1 MASPAPTG
9 TKDATK
15 SARPFGQARRNYM
28 TKRITTL
35 LGILAA
41 VAFAVACAQTDAGIT
56 TKVKSK
62 LAADDTVKAYQ
73 IDVDTKDKV
82 VTLSGNVDSQA
93 AKDQAV
99 AIARATEGVADVVDN
114 ITVAG
119 GSAAMPGEMGGTGAS
134 GGAPAPGGEGDA
146 AMGGNAPN
154 PEPDRPVGQVMDD
167 AAITAAV
174 KAKLLADPTVG
185 GLKIDVD
192 TRSGVVYLTGD
203 HMKSQNEID
212 TAVRLAKETSGVK
225 SVENK
230 LVVGEK
236 K

>member
-1 MASPAPTG
+1 
-9 TKDATK
+9 
-15 SARPFGQARRNYM
+15 M
-28 TKRITTL
+28 TKRITTF

-41 VAFAVACAQTDAGIT
+41 VAFSVACAQTDAGIT
-56 TKVKSK
+56 GKVKSK

-99 AIARATEGVADVVDN
+99 ALARGTEGVADVVDN

-119 GSAAMPGEMGGTGAS
+119 GSAAMPGENPAMGGGTA
-134 GGAPAPGGEGDA
+134 APPPGGEGDA

-154 PEPDRPVGQVMDD
+154 PEPDRPAGTVMDD

-192 TRSGVVYLTGD
+192 TRSGVVYLTAD
-203 HMKSQNEID
+203 HMKSQAEID
-212 TAVRLAKETSGVK
+212 TAIKLAKETSGVK

-230 LVVGEK
+230 MVVGDAH
-236 K
+236 

>member
-1 MASPAPTG
+1 
-9 TKDATK
+9 
-15 SARPFGQARRNYM
+15 M

-41 VAFAVACAQTDAGIT
+41 VAFAIACAQSDAGIT

-62 LAADDTVKAYQ
+62 FAADDTVKAYQ

-114 ITVAG
+114 ITIAG
-119 GSAAMPGEMGGTGAS
+119 GSAAMPGEMPMGGE
-134 GGAPAPGGEGDA
+134 APAAGGEGDA

-154 PEPDRPVGQVMDD
+154 PDPNRPVGEVMDD

-192 TRSGVVYLTGD
+192 TREGIVYLTGD
-203 HMKSQNEID
+203 NLKSQAEID
-212 TAVRLAKETSGVK
+212 QAIKLARETSGVK
-225 SVENK
+225 SVESK
-230 LVVGEK
+230 LIVGEK

>member
-1 MASPAPTG
+1 
-9 TKDATK
+9 
-15 SARPFGQARRNYM
+15 M
-28 TKRITTL
+28 TKRITTF

-41 VAFAVACAQTDAGIT
+41 VAFSVACAQTDAGIT
-56 TKVKSK
+56 GKVKSK

-99 AIARATEGVADVVDN
+99 ALARGTEGVADVVDN

-119 GSAAMPGEMGGTGAS
+119 GSAALPGEHPTGEMGVSAANPS
-134 GGAPAPGGEGDA
+134 ANAADSAPAPGGEHDA
-146 AMGGNAPN
+146 AVGGNAPN
-154 PEPDRPVGQVMDD
+154 PEPDRPVGTVMDD

-174 KAKLLADPTVG
+174 KAKLLADPKVG

-192 TRSGVVYLTGD
+192 TRNGVVYLTGD
-203 HMKSQNEID
+203 HMKSQAEID
-212 TAVRLAKETSGVK
+212 MAIKLAKETSGVK

-230 LVVGEK
+230 MVIGDK
-236 K
+236 H

>member
-1 MASPAPTG
+1 
-9 TKDATK
+9 
-15 SARPFGQARRNYM
+15 M

-35 LGILAA
+35 LGIL
-41 VAFAVACAQTDAGIT
+41 VAGMFAIACAQSDAGIT

-82 VTLSGNVDSQA
+82 VTLSGNVDSPA

-99 AIARATEGVADVVDN
+99 ALARSTEGVADVVDN

-119 GSAAMPGEMGGTGAS
+119 GTAAMPGEHTTEMGGGTMA

-146 AMGGNAPN
+146 AVGGNAPN

-174 KAKLLADPTVG
+174 KSKLLADTTVG

-192 TRSGVVYLTGD
+192 TRNGVVYLTGD
-203 HMKSQNEID
+203 HMNSQAEID
-212 TAVRLAKETSGVK
+212 QAIKLAKETSGVK
-225 SVENK
+225 SVESK

>member
-1 MASPAPTG
+1 
-9 TKDATK
+9 
-15 SARPFGQARRNYM
+15 M

-41 VAFAVACAQTDAGIT
+41 VAFAIACAQSDAGIT

-62 LAADDTVKAYQ
+62 FAADDTVKAYQ

-114 ITVAG
+114 ITIAG
-119 GSAAMPGEMGGTGAS
+119 GAAAMPGEMPMGGE
-134 GGAPAPGGEGDA
+134 APAPGGEGDA

-154 PEPDRPVGQVMDD
+154 PEPDRPVGEVMDD

-192 TRSGVVYLTGD
+192 TREGIVYLTGD
-203 HMKSQNEID
+203 NLKGQAEID
-212 TAVRLAKETSGVK
+212 QAIKLARETSGVK
-225 SVENK
+225 SVESK
-230 LVVGEK
+230 LIVGEK

>member
-1 MASPAPTG
+1 
-9 TKDATK
+9 
-15 SARPFGQARRNYM
+15 M
-28 TKRITTL
+28 TKRITTF

-41 VAFAVACAQTDAGIT
+41 VAFTVACAQSDAGIT
-56 TKVKSK
+56 GKVKSK

-99 AIARATEGVADVVDN
+99 ALARGTEGVADVVDN

-119 GSAAMPGEMGGTGAS
+119 GSAAMPGEHPAGEMGANPSANAGA
-134 GGAPAPGGEGDA
+134 APAPGGEGDA
-146 AMGGNAPN
+146 AVGGNAPN
-154 PEPDRPVGQVMDD
+154 PEPNRPVGTVMDD

-174 KAKLLADPTVG
+174 KAKLLADPKVG

-192 TRSGVVYLTGD
+192 TRNGVVYLTGD
-203 HMKSQNEID
+203 HMKSQAEID
-212 TAVRLAKETSGVK
+212 QAIKLAKETSGVK

-236 K
+236 H

>member
-1 MASPAPTG
+1 
-9 TKDATK
+9 
-15 SARPFGQARRNYM
+15 M
-28 TKRITTL
+28 TKRITTF

-41 VAFAVACAQTDAGIT
+41 VAFSVACAQTDAGIT
-56 TKVKSK
+56 GKVKSK

-99 AIARATEGVADVVDN
+99 ALARGTEGVADVVDN

-119 GSAAMPGEMGGTGAS
+119 GSAAMPGEHPAGEMGGAGANTGANPS
-134 GGAPAPGGEGDA
+134 ANAADAAPAPGGEHDGA
-146 AMGGNAPN
+146 VGGNAPN
-154 PEPDRPVGQVMDD
+154 PEPNRPVGVVMDD

-174 KAKLLADPTVG
+174 KAKLLADPKVG

-192 TRSGVVYLTGD
+192 TRNGVVYLTGD
-203 HMKSQNEID
+203 HMKSQAEID
-212 TAVRLAKETSGVK
+212 MAMKLAKETSGVK

-230 LVVGEK
+230 MVVGDK
-236 K
+236 H

>member
-1 MASPAPTG
+1 
-9 TKDATK
+9 
-15 SARPFGQARRNYM
+15 M

-41 VAFAVACAQTDAGIT
+41 VAFAIACAQTDAGIT

-82 VTLSGNVDSQA
+82 VTLSGNVDNQA

-99 AIARATEGVADVVDN
+99 ALARSTEGVADVVDN

-119 GSAAMPGEMGGTGAS
+119 GSAAMPGESGAMGGGT
-134 GGAPAPGGEGDA
+134 GAPAPGGEGDA
-146 AMGGNAPN
+146 AVGGNAPN

-192 TRSGVVYLTGD
+192 TREGVVYLTGD

-225 SVENK
+225 SVDNK

>member
-1 MASPAPTG
+1 
-9 TKDATK
+9 
-15 SARPFGQARRNYM
+15 M

-56 TKVKSK
+56 GKVKSK

-99 AIARATEGVADVVDN
+99 ALARGTEGVADVVDN
-114 ITVAG
+114 ITVKT
-119 GSAAMPGEMGGTGAS
+119 AAAALPGENPNPTGANPPENAAGGTGAV
-134 GGAPAPGGEGDA
+134 
-146 AMGGNAPN
+146 MGGNAPN
-154 PEPDRPVGQVMDD
+154 PEPNRPMGQVIDD

-192 TRSGVVYLTGD
+192 TRNGVVYLTSE
-203 HMKSQNEID
+203 HMKSQAEID
-212 TAVRLAKETSGVK
+212 QAVKLARETNAVK
-225 SVENK
+225 DVQSK
-230 LVVGEK
+230 LTISEKAEK
-236 K
+236 KAEKKGY

>member
-1 MASPAPTG
+1 
-9 TKDATK
+9 
-15 SARPFGQARRNYM
+15 M
-28 TKRITTL
+28 TKRISTL
-35 LGILAA
+35 LGVLAA

-56 TKVKSK
+56 GKVKSK

-99 AIARATEGVADVVDN
+99 ALARGTEGVADVVDN

-119 GSAAMPGEMGGTGAS
+119 GSAAMPGEHPAGAMGGGANPS
-134 GGAPAPGGEGDA
+134 ANAADAAPAPGGEHDA
-146 AMGGNAPN
+146 AVGGNAPN
-154 PEPDRPVGQVMDD
+154 PEPDRPVGTVMDD

-174 KAKLLADPTVG
+174 KAKLLADPKVG

-192 TRSGVVYLTGD
+192 TRNGVVYLTGD
-203 HMKSQNEID
+203 HMKSQAEID
-212 TAVRLAKETSGVK
+212 AAIKLAKETSGVK

-230 LVVGEK
+230 MVVGDK
-236 K
+236 H

>member
-1 MASPAPTG
+1 
-9 TKDATK
+9 
-15 SARPFGQARRNYM
+15 M

-41 VAFAVACAQTDAGIT
+41 VAFAIACAQTDAGIT

-62 LAADDTVKAYQ
+62 FAADDTVKAYQ

-99 AIARATEGVADVVDN
+99 ALARATEGVADVVDN

-119 GSAAMPGEMGGTGAS
+119 GSAAMPGEHPAEMGGGTAPGGA
-134 GGAPAPGGEGDA
+134 APAPGGEGDA
-146 AMGGNAPN
+146 AVGGNAPN
-154 PEPDRPVGQVMDD
+154 PEPDRPVGQVIDD

-174 KAKLLADPTVG
+174 KSKLLADPKVG

-203 HMKSQNEID
+203 HMKSQAEID
-212 TAVRLAKETSGVK
+212 QAIKLAKETSGVK

>member
-1 MASPAPTG
+1 
-9 TKDATK
+9 
-15 SARPFGQARRNYM
+15 M
-28 TKRITTL
+28 TKRITTF

-41 VAFAVACAQTDAGIT
+41 VAFSVACAQSDAGIT
-56 TKVKSK
+56 GKVKSK

-99 AIARATEGVADVVDN
+99 ALARGTEGVADVVDN

-119 GSAAMPGEMGGTGAS
+119 GSAAMPGEHPAGETGANPS
-134 GGAPAPGGEGDA
+134 ANAAGAPPAPGGEGDA
-146 AMGGNAPN
+146 AVGGNAPN
-154 PEPDRPVGQVMDD
+154 PEPNRPVGTVMDD

-174 KAKLLADPTVG
+174 KAKLLADPKVG

-192 TRSGVVYLTGD
+192 TRNGVVYLTGD
-203 HMKSQNEID
+203 HMKSQAEID
-212 TAVRLAKETSGVK
+212 QAIKLAKETSGVK

-230 LVVGEK
+230 LVIGEK
-236 K
+236 H

>member
-1 MASPAPTG
+1 
-9 TKDATK
+9 
-15 SARPFGQARRNYM
+15 M

-35 LGILAA
+35 LSILAA
-41 VAFAVACAQTDAGIT
+41 GLFAIACAQTDAGIT

-99 AIARATEGVADVVDN
+99 ALARATEGVADVVDN

-119 GSAAMPGEMGGTGAS
+119 GAAAMPGEHNTEMGGGTMA
-134 GGAPAPGGEGDA
+134 GGAPAPGGEHDA
-146 AMGGNAPN
+146 AVGGNAPN

-167 AAITAAV
+167 AAITSAV
-174 KAKLLADPTVG
+174 KAKLLADTTVG

-192 TRSGVVYLTGD
+192 TRNGVVYLTGD
-203 HMKSQNEID
+203 HMKSQAEID
-212 TAVRLAKETSGVK
+212 QAIKLAKETSGVK
-225 SVENK
+225 SVESK
-230 LVVGEK
+230 LVIGDK

>member
-1 MASPAPTG
+1 
-9 TKDATK
+9 
-15 SARPFGQARRNYM
+15 M

-35 LGILAA
+35 LAILAA

-82 VTLSGNVDSQA
+82 VTLSGSVDSQA

-99 AIARATEGVADVVDN
+99 ALARGTEGVADVVDN

-119 GSAAMPGEMGGTGAS
+119 GAAAMPGDAPAYGSTGE
-134 GGAPAPGGEGDA
+134 PAPGGEGDA

-154 PEPDRPVGQVMDD
+154 PEPDRPVGTVMDD
-167 AAITAAV
+167 AGITAAV

-192 TRSGVVYLTGD
+192 TRNGVVWLTAD
-203 HMKSQNEID
+203 HMNSQAEID
-212 TAVRLAKETSGVK
+212 QAVKLAKETEGVK
-225 SVENK
+225 GVENK
-230 LVVGEK
+230 MVMGDK
-236 K
+236 H

>member
-1 MASPAPTG
+1 M
-9 TKDATK
+9 
-15 SARPFGQARRNYM
+15 
-28 TKRITTL
+28 KRFNSL
-35 LGILAA
+35 LGMLAA
-41 VAFAVACAQTDAGIT
+41 VALAVACAQTDAGIT
-56 TKVKSK
+56 SKVKSK

-73 IDVDTKDKV
+73 IDVDTKEKV

-99 AIARATEGVADVVDN
+99 SIARGTEGVSDVVDN

-119 GSAAMPGEMGGTGAS
+119 GSAGMPGE

-154 PEPDRPVGQVMDD
+154 PEPDRPVGEVLDD
-167 AAITAAV
+167 AGITAAV
-174 KAKLLADPTVG
+174 KAKLLADTLVG

-192 TRSGVVYLTGD
+192 TREGVVYLTGD
-203 HMKSQNEID
+203 NMKSQAEID
-212 TAVRLAKETSGVK
+212 QAMKLARETSGVK
-225 SVENK
+225 SVDNK
-230 LVVGEK
+230 LVVGDVK

>member
-1 MASPAPTG
+1 
-9 TKDATK
+9 
-15 SARPFGQARRNYM
+15 M
-28 TKRITTL
+28 TKRITTF

-41 VAFAVACAQTDAGIT
+41 VAFSVACAQTDAGIT
-56 TKVKSK
+56 GKVKSK

-99 AIARATEGVADVVDN
+99 ALARGTEGVADVVDN

-119 GSAAMPGEMGGTGAS
+119 GSAAMPGENPPMGGGTA
-134 GGAPAPGGEGDA
+134 APPPGGEGDA

-154 PEPDRPVGQVMDD
+154 PEPDRPVGTVMDD

-192 TRSGVVYLTGD
+192 TRNGVVYLTAD
-203 HMKSQNEID
+203 HMKSQKEID
-212 TAVRLAKETSGVK
+212 QAIKLAKETSGVK
-225 SVENK
+225 GVENK
-230 LVVGEK
+230 LVIGDAH
-236 K
+236 

>member
-1 MASPAPTG
+1 
-9 TKDATK
+9 
-15 SARPFGQARRNYM
+15 M

-35 LGILAA
+35 LAILAA
-41 VAFAVACAQTDAGIT
+41 GAFAVACAQTDAGIT

-82 VTLSGNVDSQA
+82 VTLSGSVDSQA

-99 AIARATEGVADVVDN
+99 ALARGTEGVADVVDN
-114 ITVAG
+114 ITVSG
-119 GSAAMPGEMGGTGAS
+119 GTAAMPGENPAYGSTTGE
-134 GGAPAPGGEGDA
+134 PAPGGEGDA

-154 PEPDRPVGQVMDD
+154 PEPDRAAGTVMDD
-167 AAITAAV
+167 AGITAAV

-192 TRSGVVYLTGD
+192 TRNGVVWLTGD
-203 HMKSQNEID
+203 HMNSQAEID
-212 TAVRLAKETSGVK
+212 AAIKLAKETSGVK

-230 LVVGEK
+230 MVVGDK
-236 K
+236 H

>member
-1 MASPAPTG
+1 
-9 TKDATK
+9 
-15 SARPFGQARRNYM
+15 M
-28 TKRITTL
+28 TKRITTF

-41 VAFAVACAQTDAGIT
+41 VAFSVACAQSDAGIT
-56 TKVKSK
+56 GKVKSK

-99 AIARATEGVADVVDN
+99 ALARGTEGVADVVDN
-114 ITVAG
+114 ITLAG
-119 GSAAMPGEMGGTGAS
+119 GSAAMPGEHPAGEMGGAGANPSANAADAAPAS
-134 GGAPAPGGEGDA
+134 GGEHDA

-154 PEPDRPVGQVMDD
+154 PEPNRPVGTVMDD

-174 KAKLLADPTVG
+174 KAKLLADPKVG

-192 TRSGVVYLTGD
+192 TRNGVVYLTGD
-203 HMKSQNEID
+203 HMKSQAEID
-212 TAVRLAKETSGVK
+212 QAIKLAKETSGVK

-230 LVVGEK
+230 LVVGDK
-236 K
+236 H

>member
-1 MASPAPTG
+1 
-9 TKDATK
+9 
-15 SARPFGQARRNYM
+15 M

-41 VAFAVACAQTDAGIT
+41 VAFAAACAQTDAGIT
-56 TKVKSK
+56 TKVKAK

-73 IDVDTKDKV
+73 IDVDTRDKV
-82 VTLSGNVDSQA
+82 VTLSGNVDNQA

-99 AIARATEGVADVVDN
+99 ALARGTEGVADVVDN

-119 GSAAMPGEMGGTGAS
+119 GAAAMPGEYT

-146 AMGGNAPN
+146 AIGGNAPN
-154 PEPDRPVGQVMDD
+154 PEPDRSLGEVMDD

-174 KAKLLADPTVG
+174 KAKLLADPMVG
-185 GLKIDVD
+185 GLRIDVD
-192 TRSGVVYLTGD
+192 TREGVVYLTGD
-203 HMKSQNEID
+203 HMKSQAEID
-212 TAVRLAKETSGVK
+212 QAIKLARETSGVK
-225 SVENK
+225 SVDSK

>member
-1 MASPAPTG
+1 M
-9 TKDATK
+9 
-15 SARPFGQARRNYM
+15 R
-28 TKRITTL
+28 KRITTL

-41 VAFAVACAQTDAGIT
+41 VTFAIACAQTDAGIT

-99 AIARATEGVADVVDN
+99 AIARATQGVADVVDN

-119 GSAAMPGEMGGTGAS
+119 GSAALPGEHNTQMGGTA
-134 GGAPAPGGEGDA
+134 GGAPAPGGEGDKA
-146 AMGGNAPN
+146 IGGNAPN
-154 PEPDRPVGQVMDD
+154 PEPNRPVGQVMDD

-174 KAKLLADPTVG
+174 KAKLLADPMVG
-185 GLKIDVD
+185 GMKIDVD
-192 TRSGVVYLTGD
+192 TRNGVVYLTGD
-203 HMKSQNEID
+203 HMKSQAEID
-212 TAVRLAKETSGVK
+212 QAIKLAKETSGVK
-225 SVENK
+225 DVVNK
-230 LVVGEK
+230 LVVGEVK
-236 K
+236 KK

>member
-1 MASPAPTG
+1 
-9 TKDATK
+9 
-15 SARPFGQARRNYM
+15 M

-35 LGILAA
+35 LSILAA
-41 VAFAVACAQTDAGIT
+41 GLFAIACAQTDAGIT

-99 AIARATEGVADVVDN
+99 ALARGTEGVADVVDN

-119 GSAAMPGEMGGTGAS
+119 GAAAMPGEHNTEMGGGTMA
-134 GGAPAPGGEGDA
+134 GGAPAPGGEHDA

-154 PEPDRPVGQVMDD
+154 PEPNRPVGQVMDD

-174 KAKLLADPTVG
+174 KAKLLADTTVG

-192 TRSGVVYLTGD
+192 TRNGIVYLTGD
-203 HMKSQNEID
+203 HMKSQAEID
-212 TAVRLAKETSGVK
+212 QAIKLAKETSGVK
-225 SVENK
+225 SVESK
-230 LVVGEK
+230 LVIGDK

>member
-1 MASPAPTG
+1 
-9 TKDATK
+9 
-15 SARPFGQARRNYM
+15 M
-28 TKRITTL
+28 TKRITTF

-41 VAFAVACAQTDAGIT
+41 VAFTVACAQTDAGIT
-56 TKVKSK
+56 GKVKSK

-99 AIARATEGVADVVDN
+99 ALARGTEGVADVVDN

-119 GSAAMPGEMGGTGAS
+119 GSAAMPGEHPAGEMGGTGANPS
-134 GGAPAPGGEGDA
+134 ANAAGAAPAPGGEGDA

-154 PEPDRPVGQVMDD
+154 PEPNRPVGTVMDD

-174 KAKLLADPTVG
+174 KAKLLADPKVG

-192 TRSGVVYLTGD
+192 TRNGVVYLTGD
-203 HMKSQNEID
+203 HMKNQAEID
-212 TAVRLAKETSGVK
+212 QAIKLAKETSGVK

-236 K
+236 H

>member
-1 MASPAPTG
+1 M
-9 TKDATK
+9 
-15 SARPFGQARRNYM
+15 M
-28 TKRITTL
+28 KRITTL
-35 LGILAA
+35 LGILVA

-99 AIARATEGVADVVDN
+99 NLARSTEGVADVVDN

-119 GSAAMPGEMGGTGAS
+119 GSAAMPGEMGGA
-134 GGAPAPGGEGDA
+134 APAPGGEGDA

-154 PEPDRPVGQVMDD
+154 PEPDRPVGEVMDD

-174 KAKLLADPTVG
+174 KAKLLADTTVG

-192 TRSGVVYLTGD
+192 TREGVVYLTGD
-203 HMKSQNEID
+203 HMNSQAEID
-212 TAVRLAKETSGVK
+212 QAIKLAKETSGVK
-225 SVENK
+225 SVESK

>member
-1 MASPAPTG
+1 
-9 TKDATK
+9 
-15 SARPFGQARRNYM
+15 M

-35 LGILAA
+35 MGILAA

-56 TKVKSK
+56 TKVKTK

-82 VTLSGNVDSQA
+82 VTLSGSVDSQA

-99 AIARATEGVADVVDN
+99 ALARGTEGVADVVDN
-114 ITVAG
+114 IIVSG
-119 GSAAMPGEMGGTGAS
+119 GVAAMPGEPAYGE
-134 GGAPAPGGEGDA
+134 PAPGGEGDA

-154 PEPDRPVGQVMDD
+154 PEPDRSVGTVVDD
-167 AAITAAV
+167 AGITAAV

-192 TRSGVVYLTGD
+192 TRNGVVWLTGD
-203 HMKSQNEID
+203 HMNSQAEID
-212 TAVRLAKETSGVK
+212 MAIKLARETSGVK
-225 SVENK
+225 GVENK
-230 LVVGEK
+230 LVIGEK
-236 K
+236 R

>member
-1 MASPAPTG
+1 MAV
-9 TKDATK
+9 
-15 SARPFGQARRNYM
+15 QAEKEDFM
-28 TKRITTL
+28 TKRISAL
-35 LGILAA
+35 LGILGG
-41 VAFAVACAQTDAGIT
+41 VALLVACAQTDAGIT

-73 IDVDTKDKV
+73 IDVDTKEKV

-99 AIARATEGVADVVDN
+99 ALARQVEGVADVVDN

-119 GSAAMPGEMGGTGAS
+119 GSAALPGE
-134 GGAPAPGGEGDA
+134 GGAPPTAGEGDPA
-146 AMGGNAPN
+146 T
-154 PEPDRPVGQVMDD
+154 VGAVLDD

-174 KAKLLADPTVG
+174 KAKLMGDPLVG

-192 TRSGVVYLTGD
+192 TRDGMVSLTGD
-203 HMKSQNEID
+203 NMKSQAEID
-212 TAVRLAKETSGVK
+212 QAIQLARQTEGVK
-225 SVENK
+225 DVDSK
-230 LVVGEK
+230 LTVGEK

>member
-1 MASPAPTG
+1 
-9 TKDATK
+9 
-15 SARPFGQARRNYM
+15 M

-56 TKVKSK
+56 GKVKSK

-82 VTLSGNVDSQA
+82 VTLSGSVDSQA
-93 AKDQAV
+93 AKDRAV
-99 AIARATEGVADVVDN
+99 ALARGTEGVADVVDN
-114 ITVAG
+114 ITVKTAA
-119 GSAAMPGEMGGTGAS
+119 AAMP
-134 GGAPAPGGEGDA
+134 PAENPPAGGEGGG
-146 AMGGNAPN
+146 AMVGGNAPN
-154 PEPDRPVGQVMDD
+154 PEPNRPVGQVMDD

-192 TRSGVVYLTGD
+192 TRNGVVYLTSE
-203 HMKSQNEID
+203 HMKSQAEID
-212 TAVRLAKETSGVK
+212 QAMKLAKETSGVK
-225 SVENK
+225 DVQSK
-230 LVVGEK
+230 LTMSEKAEK
-236 K
+236 KKY

>member
-1 MASPAPTG
+1 M
-9 TKDATK
+9 
-15 SARPFGQARRNYM
+15 
-28 TKRITTL
+28 KRLSIV

-41 VAFAVACAQTDAGIT
+41 VGLAVACAQTDAGIT

-82 VTLSGNVDSQA
+82 VTLSGNVDSAA

-99 AIARATEGVADVVDN
+99 ALARGTEGVADVVDN
-114 ITVAG
+114 ITVGGAG
-119 GSAAMPGEMGGTGAS
+119 AMGGE
-134 GGAPAPGGEGDA
+134 PAPGGEGDA

-154 PEPDRPVGQVMDD
+154 PEPDRSVGTVMDD
-167 AAITAAV
+167 AGITTAV
-174 KAKLLADPTVG
+174 KAKLLADPVVG

-192 TRSGVVYLTGD
+192 TRNGVVYLTGD
-203 HMKSQNEID
+203 QMKSQAEID
-212 TAVRLAKETSGVK
+212 QAIMLAKMVEGVK

-230 LVVGEK
+230 LVVGDVK

>member
-1 MASPAPTG
+1 
-9 TKDATK
+9 
-15 SARPFGQARRNYM
+15 M

-56 TKVKSK
+56 GKVKSK

-82 VTLSGNVDSQA
+82 VTLSGSVDSQA

-99 AIARATEGVADVVDN
+99 ALARGTEGVADVVDN
-114 ITVAG
+114 ITVKTAA
-119 GSAAMPGEMGGTGAS
+119 AAMP
-134 GGAPAPGGEGDA
+134 PAENPPAGGEGGG
-146 AMGGNAPN
+146 AMVGGNAPN
-154 PEPDRPVGQVMDD
+154 PEPNRPVGQVMDD

-192 TRSGVVYLTGD
+192 TRNGVVYLTSE
-203 HMKSQNEID
+203 HMKSQAEID
-212 TAVRLAKETSGVK
+212 QAIKLAKETSGVK
-225 SVENK
+225 DVQSK
-230 LVVGEK
+230 LTMSEKAEK
-236 K
+236 KKY

>member
-1 MASPAPTG
+1 
-9 TKDATK
+9 
-15 SARPFGQARRNYM
+15 M
-28 TKRITTL
+28 TKRISTL

-56 TKVKSK
+56 GKVKSK

-99 AIARATEGVADVVDN
+99 ALARGTEGVADVVDN

-119 GSAAMPGEMGGTGAS
+119 GSAAMPGENPSGANPSANAAGT
-134 GGAPAPGGEGDA
+134 APAPGGEGDA
-146 AMGGNAPN
+146 AVGGNAPN
-154 PEPDRPVGQVMDD
+154 PEPDRPVGTVMDD

-174 KAKLLADPTVG
+174 KAKLLADSTVG

-192 TRSGVVYLTGD
+192 TRNGVVYLTGD
-203 HMKSQNEID
+203 HMKSQAEID
-212 TAVRLAKETSGVK
+212 QAIKLAKETSGVK

-230 LVVGEK
+230 LVIGEK
-236 K
+236 LSASRPPPTCSRRS